1 MVAVFICGLGPA
13 LLTMDVWIDDRHWP
27 FFLMQVHGDLASLF
41 SLSSVPLSS
50 VGSVLCGCSGC
61 EWVLPES
68 VTGMLAT
75 SGPGY
80 IKPYWCASKMLP
92 KLADDANAAKA
103 VGGDRCYLSSPAP
116 SSQIVPS
123 NKAINLID
131 QHISFIATFMLQLE
145 GTIYCL
151 SKKKHLSEGK
161 MVSTDAA
168 QDYVF
173 GFETWP
179 WISSVYFALH
189 ALSVHLPQF
198 WRGDEFG
205 SLNVLN

>member
-1 MVAVFICGLGPA
+1 MLLGRKYRKTKLTATMVAVFTFGLGPT
-13 LLTMDVWIDDRHWP
+13 LLTMDVWRDDRHWP

-41 SLSSVPLSS
+41 GWSSVPLSF

-75 SGPGY
+75 SIPGY

-92 KLADDANAAKA
+92 KLADDADAAKA

-131 QHISFIATFMLQLE
+131 QHINFIATF
-145 GTIYCL
+145 
-151 SKKKHLSEGK
+151 
-161 MVSTDAA
+161 
-168 QDYVF
+168 
-173 GFETWP
+173 
-179 WISSVYFALH
+179 
-189 ALSVHLPQF
+189 
-198 WRGDEFG
+198 
-205 SLNVLN
+205 VL